1 MNRLLI
7 VAILLI
13 STVPLCAQGQ
23 HRKAVA
29 ISPLPMCG
37 SFQTPC
43 VFKLLTFQGMKSY
56 CWGCKT
62 ALDHAR
68 FVAWIKANP

>member
-7 VAILLI
+7 LAILII
-13 STVPLCAQGQ
+13 STEPLCAQGK

-29 ISPLPMCG
+29 VEPLPMCG
-37 SFQTPC
+37 SFQ
-43 VFKLLTFQGMKSY
+43 K
-56 CWGCKT
+56 
-62 ALDHAR
+62 R